1 MQRSALLLG
10 FLGIVAAVLIAA
22 GLAAGGYLAGRGVA
36 ASRLDD
42 RFVTVKGVAEIE
54 AAADLATYPLRVT
67 MTGGDLIGTKARID
81 DALQQITAY
90 LRDYGFGEDELA
102 AQRLE
107 VQDFFSMG
115 YRPEGLTEDSRYM
128 LAQAVLI
135 RSSNIDLVTK
145 VSQDVGELVRRGIV
159 INDAGGPTYIVT
171 AGRLKELKPH
181 LIRRATLAA
190 KDAAAEF
197 AATSG
202 SKVGDIR
209 RANQGVIVVRARDE
223 SPMIQEFQSAE
234 KRIRAVV
241 TIEYLLAR

>member
-1 MQRSALLLG
+1 MHRSTLLLG
-10 FLGIVAAVLIAA
+10 VLGIVAATVVGA

-54 AAADLATYPLRVT
+54 TAADLVTYPLRVT
-67 MTGGDLIGTKARID
+67 MTGGDLARTKVQID
-81 DALQQITAY
+81 DAIQQITTY
-90 LRDYGFGEDELA
+90 LHDYGFGEDELV

-135 RSSNIDLVTK
+135 RSSNIELVTK
-145 VSQDVGELVRRGIV
+145 VSQDVGELVRRGIAV
-159 INDAGGPTYIVT
+159 SDAGGPTYIVT
-171 AGRLKELKPH
+171 GSRLKELKPD
-181 LIRRATLAA
+181 LIRLATLAA

-197 AATSG
+197 AVTSG
-202 SKVGDIR
+202 SKVGSIR
-209 RANQGVIVVRARDE
+209 RANQGVIVVQARDE

-241 TIEYLLAR
+241 TIEYLLVR